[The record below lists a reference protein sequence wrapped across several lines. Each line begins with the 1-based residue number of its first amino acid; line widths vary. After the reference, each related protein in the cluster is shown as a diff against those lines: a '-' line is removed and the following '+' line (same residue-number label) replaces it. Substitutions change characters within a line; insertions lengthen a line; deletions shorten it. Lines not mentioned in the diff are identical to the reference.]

1 MRWACPLPTALNP
14 IFSLS
19 SPCLRISC
27 GESLPHPYHAA
38 VTPPTPYRLIAL
50 DLDGTLLSPTG
61 EVTPR
66 ARAAV
71 HACLDAGYAVCFATG
86 RNHTESRAVI
96 EAVGH
101 FDAAVFVG
109 GATVVDTRTGLTLHR
124 TAIDPALAADLCGF
138 VESMG
143 HAPIAMQDAPP
154 VNGESGTEGGR
165 KVDYFLGT
173 AVEPHWSFLGWAESK
188 GLHHLAEPRLSDPA
202 AAGEVHAHTVRVGV
216 ICALSE
222 GPSVRGKLKERF
234 GERVYLH
241 GIRVHYADV
250 EVIEIFDPSVNKWAG
265 IQKVAETRGIGG
277 EQIVAVGDDLN
288 DLHMIER
295 AGLGVAMGNAQPE
308 VIAAADARIAANVD
322 EGLAAFLEGLAAGR
336 VDVMPIERGD
346 AGA

>member
-1 MRWACPLPTALNP
+1 MRGDGVAPPP
-14 IFSLS
+14 VP
-19 SPCLRISC
+19 PCLLCRVLPVC
-27 GESLPHPYHAA
+27 GESSPYTAA

-71 HACLDAGYAVCFATG
+71 HACLGAGYVVCFATG

-96 EAVGH
+96 DAVGH

-124 TAIDPALAADLCGF
+124 TAIDPALAADVCAF
-138 VESMG
+138 VESLG

-154 VNGESGTEGGR
+154 PDDDGGAA
-165 KVDYFLGT
+165 KIDYYLGT
-173 AVEPHWSFLGWAESK
+173 AVAPHAEFLGWSESK
-188 GLHHLAEPRLSDPA
+188 NLGHRPEPRLGDPDH
-202 AAGEVHAHTVRVGV
+202 AGEVHAHTVRIGV
-216 ICALSE
+216 ICALSD
-222 GPSVRGKLKERF
+222 GPSVRGELKERY
-234 GERVYLH
+234 GDRLYLH

-265 IQKVAETRGIGG
+265 IRTVAEARGITGD
-277 EQIVAVGDDLN
+277 QIIAVGDDLN
-288 DLHMIER
+288 DLHMLAG
-295 AGLGVAMGNAQPE
+295 AGLGVAMGNARE
-308 VIAAADARIAANVD
+308 ELFAVADARIAPNAE

-336 VDVMPIERGD
+336 VDAKPIVRDEV
-346 AGA
+346 GA